1 MESPGDCA
9 PKLHHDLRSISH
21 WAKRWLLT
29 MNETKTKAI
38 VFSAKRD
45 KPVILNNNI
54 IEDMTVNE
62 HLGLTLSSNSSWRAH
77 SLKKLPKN

>member
-1 MESPGDCA
+1 
-9 PKLHHDLRSISH
+9 
-21 WAKRWLLT
+21 

>member
-1 MESPGDCA
+1 
-9 PKLHHDLRSISH
+9 
-21 WAKRWLLT
+21 

-62 HLGLTLSSNSSWRAH
+62 HLGLTLSSNLSW
-77 SLKKLPKN
+77 